1 MCQLGTY
8 ENPLVILKNEIKDIY
23 IYIYYRINNVNDK
36 NDNSKDHVSFTALKK
51 PNLLYISSTQS
62 SGIFKGNLFL
72 YFQFQDFKV
81 F

>member
-8 ENPLVILKNEIKDIY
+8 ENPLVILKKEIKD

-62 SGIFKGNLFL
+62 SGIWT
-72 YFQFQDFKV
+72 
-81 F
+81 

>member
-8 ENPLVILKNEIKDIY
+8 ENPLVILKKEIKD

-72 YFQFQDFKV
+72 YSQFQDFKV